1 MSVLRGLL
9 LENLGLKLA
18 ALLLAVLVYLNV
30 YLDRPADMVLA
41 FPVELDDLADT
52 LALQHPAPASVMAE
66 LRGSGKQ
73 LLRLKL
79 TEPTLKLS
87 LAGQGPG
94 RFHRAIVA
102 DDLPTGGPDGAHVTR
117 LIGPATV
124 DLDVE
129 RRVTR
134 GVPVAARVVGTPA
147 AGWSWPGAVRLQP
160 ARLDVSGPRSAFATL
175 DSVRLQPVR
184 ITNQQDTVR
193 VEVEPAGLPDGCT
206 TQPASVRVVVPL
218 ARAARPGGS

>member
-1 MSVLRGLL
+1 VSLLRAVL

-41 FPVELDDLADT
+41 FPVELDDLADS
-52 LALQHPAPASVMAE
+52 LALEHPAPPSVMAE

-94 RFHRAIVA
+94 RYHRVVSA
-102 DDLPTGGPDGAHVTR
+102 DDLPAGGPDGAHVTR
-117 LIGPATV
+117 LIGPSAIDV
-124 DLDVE
+124 AVE
-129 RRVTR
+129 RRLTR
-134 GVPVAARVVGTPA
+134 HVPVAARVVGAPA
-147 AGWSWPGAVRLQP
+147 AGWSWPVLVRVEP
-160 ARLDVSGPRSAFATL
+160 AALAVSGPRSAFAAL
-175 DSVRLQPVR
+175 DSVRLKPVR
-184 ITNQQDTVR
+184 IAGQQDTVR
-193 VEVEPAGLPDGCT
+193 VEVEPEALPDGCSA
-206 TQPASVRVVVPL
+206 QPATVRVIVPL
-218 ARAARPGGS
+218 SHVAAPPR

>member
-1 MSVLRGLL
+1 MSLLRAVL

-52 LALQHPAPASVMAE
+52 LALDHPAPPPVMAE
-66 LRGSGKQ
+66 LRGTGKQ

-94 RFHRAIVA
+94 RYHRLLTA
-102 DDLPTGGPDGAHVTR
+102 DDLPAGGPDGARVTR
-117 LIGPATV
+117 LIGPGAIDV
-124 DLDVE
+124 AVE
-129 RRVTR
+129 RRVTH
-134 GVPVAARVVGTPA
+134 VLPVAARVMGTPA
-147 AGWSWPGAVRLQP
+147 AGWSWPGAVRLEP
-160 ARLDVSGPRSAFATL
+160 ARLAVSGPHSAFATL
-175 DSVRLQPVR
+175 DSVSLKPVR
-184 ITNQQDTVR
+184 IAGQQDTVR
-193 VEVEPAGLPDGCT
+193 VEVEPAALPDGCT
-206 TQPASVRVVVPL
+206 AQPATVRVIVPL
-218 ARAARPGGS
+218 VRTVAPPR